1 MHDLNQNRLETTLR
15 LAEEVKSGSASALKE
30 LCRHLQHALL
40 RPTAALQRAPGRGQ
54 ETGRGLGRK
63 NRLVPFFADD
73 EHVMVATSKLL
84 SLESFDELSFV
95 WGRRVDVAGAPEDEI
110 LTALNFFVSVSMDT
124 ADDVAEGN
132 RRNRG
137 GSAFRRS
144 GRCP

>member
-30 LCRHLQHALL
+30 LCRHLNTPYYDQLPPSNVPQDVARKLDVGW
-40 RPTAALQRAPGRGQ
+40 A
-54 ETGRGLGRK
+54 RK

-110 LTALNFFVSVSMDT
+110 LTALNFS
-124 ADDVAEGN
+124 
-132 RRNRG
+132 
-137 GSAFRRS
+137 SA
-144 GRCP
+144 